1 MKQIILKKS
10 WMVGWPWDHSVQ
22 WWVIINQLFQYLS
35 SQMYVHDRHID
46 IVKTKRIE
54 CVITCY
60 TGDGFRMEGGSM
72 NHCTVCV
79 SRDDTRSFLG
89 LHTGEILWQNQRRNE
104 ASYQPSTKL
113 GLIICPICNIALP
126 ILHQPLACHI
136 LTMHR
141 IGINLYKI
149 KFVC

>member
-1 MKQIILKKS
+1 MMSDK
-10 WMVGWPWDHSVQ
+10 
-22 WWVIINQLFQYLS
+22 IINHLFQYLS

-89 LHTGEILWQNQRRNE
+89 LHTGTGE
-104 ASYQPSTKL
+104 
-113 GLIICPICNIALP
+113 
-126 ILHQPLACHI
+126 
-136 LTMHR
+136 
-141 IGINLYKI
+141 
-149 KFVC
+149 